1 MQVDVDQVLEY
12 APMLFD
18 ASMDI
23 ANLMIPRH
31 YLPYL
36 IFPCIQIGIE

>member
-31 YLPYL
+31 YPLYL
-36 IFPCIQIGIE
+36 ISLCIPIGIE